1 MEDIIIVLLFIC
13 TLILFGFSFVYE
25 MKAVDSPD
33 SNARKVADRFCVIT
47 MIMFAIYAIIIILD
61 IIFYYCGVEEFLT
74 CSWCC
79 RTGRFWW
86 KKWKKWMNN
95 IGLSMKKEKK
105 EKFVQIRTKMK
116 EWSDKTN
123 IEQNK

>member
-33 SNARKVADRFCVIT
+33 SNAKKVADRFCVIT

-61 IIFYYCGVEEFLT
+61 IIFYCCGVEEFLT

-79 RTGRFWW
+79 HTGGCW
-86 KKWKKWMNN
+86 
-95 IGLSMKKEKK
+95 
-105 EKFVQIRTKMK
+105 
-116 EWSDKTN
+116 
-123 IEQNK
+123 